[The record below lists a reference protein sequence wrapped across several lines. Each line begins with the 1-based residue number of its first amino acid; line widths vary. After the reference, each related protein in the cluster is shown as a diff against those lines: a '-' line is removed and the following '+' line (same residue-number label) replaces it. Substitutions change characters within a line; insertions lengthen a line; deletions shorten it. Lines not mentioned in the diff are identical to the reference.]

1 MWFSAAVGLVLI
13 GKYFRVIWYA
23 LFVVLSTSSFVVSAN
38 TLEGIRVWPSPDET
52 RIVIDLNSEANYS
65 YFTLSSPYR
74 LVVDLKNTNVKAKL
88 PLTVSDSNVLST
100 IRKSSAPSKGTTR
113 LVFELKHSVTAEIFK
128 LSPTPGGQYGHR
140 LVMDLPHSS
149 TAKSTPVQ
157 SKPTKPSTPIINSNS
172 SHIIGNGE
180 IIIAIDAG
188 HGGEDPGSIGPTRK
202 YEKHATLAISKKV
215 VAQINAQ
222 PGMRAVMTRSGDYF
236 VNLNKRTDIARKNK
250 SHLLVSIH
258 ADSFRSPQPRG
269 GSVFVLNTR
278 RANTEIGR
286 WVEKHEK
293 QSELL
298 GGAGDVLAKN
308 SNDRNVS
315 QTLLDL
321 QFSHSQKEG
330 YKLATDVLSEMGKV
344 IKLHKKAPVN
354 ASLAVLKSPDI
365 PSILIETGFISNPT
379 EEKQLFQRGHQDKIA
394 RAISKAIIQ
403 YLNENPPQGTL
414 LAAKGQQQKH
424 KVRSGESLSA
434 IAKKYGT
441 TMTKLKSTN
450 KLKSTSLAVGQVLII
465 PSNKPV
471 YVAPKATTSKATTS
485 SSTQARTVIT
495 HKVRSGEYLGK
506 IASRYKVSTSSIRS
520 LNRLKSDTLF
530 VGQKLKVSIVAPVK
544 KHTVKRG
551 EFLGKIA
558 TKYGVSV
565 SNLRK
570 ANKLRSD
577 ELAIGQ
583 VLVIPTS

>member
-1 MWFSAAVGLVLI
+1 MLI
-13 GKYFRVIWYA
+13 GKYFRVIWYT
-23 LFVVLSTSSFVVSAN
+23 LFVVLSASSFFVSAN

-88 PLTVSDSNVLST
+88 PLTVSDSKVLSK

-113 LVFELKHSVTAEIFK
+113 LVFELKHSVTAEVFK

-149 TAKSTPVQ
+149 TSKSTPTE
-157 SKPTKPSTPIINSNS
+157 SRATTPVINSNS
-172 SHIIGNGE
+172 NHIIGNGE

-215 VAQINAQ
+215 VALINAQ

-258 ADSFRSPQPRG
+258 ADSFRSPKPRG

-330 YKLATDVLSEMGKV
+330 YKLATNVLSEMGKV
-344 IKLHKKAPVN
+344 IKLHKKEPVN

-365 PSILIETGFISNPT
+365 PSILIETGFISNPI
-379 EEKQLFQRGHQDKIA
+379 EEKQLFQRGHQDKIS
-394 RAISKAIIQ
+394 RAISKAVIR
-403 YLNENPPQGTL
+403 YLNDNPPQGTL
-414 LAAKGQQQKH
+414 LAAKQQQRKH
-424 KVRSGESLSA
+424 KVNPGESLSL

-441 TMTKLKSTN
+441 TAAKIKSEN
-450 KLKSTSLAVGQVLII
+450 KLKSTSLAIGQILLI
-465 PSNKPV
+465 PGNRPA
-471 YVAPKATTSKATTS
+471 YVAPKTKPSDKKTS
-485 SSTQARTVIT
+485 SSQSTRVTIT

-506 IASRYKVSTSSIRS
+506 IAAKYKVSTSSIRS
-520 LNRLKSDTLF
+520 LNKLKSDTLF

-565 SNLRK
+565 SSIR
-570 ANKLRSD
+570 AVNKLRSD
-577 ELAIGQ
+577 KLAVGQ
-583 VLVIPTS
+583 VLIIPNK

>member
-1 MWFSAAVGLVLI
+1 MLI
-13 GKYFRVIWYA
+13 GKYFRIIWYA
-23 LFVVLSTSSFVVSAN
+23 LFVVLSTSSFFVSAN

-88 PLTVSDSNVLST
+88 PLNVKDSKVLT
-100 IRKSSAPSKGTTR
+100 KIRKSSPPSKNTTR
-113 LVFELKHSVTAEIFK
+113 LVFELKHSVTAEVFK
-128 LSPTPGGQYGHR
+128 LAPTPGGQYGHR
-140 LVMDLPHSS
+140 LVMDLPHSG
-149 TAKSTPVQ
+149 TTNSTPTP
-157 SKPTKPSTPIINSNS
+157 SKPSTPSKPVINSNN

-180 IIIAIDAG
+180 IVVAIDAG

-236 VNLNKRTDIARKNK
+236 VNLNKRTEIARKNK

-330 YKLATDVLSEMGKV
+330 YKLAKNVLSEMGKV
-344 IKLHKKAPVN
+344 IRLHKKEPVN

-379 EEKQLFQRGHQDKIA
+379 EEKQLFQRSHQDKIA
-394 RAISKAIIQ
+394 RSISKAIIR
-403 YLNENPPQGTL
+403 YLHDNPPQGTL
-414 LAAKGQQQKH
+414 LAAQGGQTKH
-424 KVRSGESLSA
+424 KVRSGESLSL

-441 TMTKLKSTN
+441 SMAKIKSEN
-450 KLKSTSLAVGQVLII
+450 NLKSTSLKIGQVLVI

-471 YVAPKATTSKATTS
+471 YVAPKKTTS
-485 SSTQARTVIT
+485 SSSTSSSQARTIIT

-506 IASRYKVSTSSIRS
+506 IASKYKVTTSSIRS

-558 TKYGVSV
+558 SKYGVSV
-565 SNLRK
+565 SSLRK

-583 VLVIPTS
+583 VLIIPTS

>member
-1 MWFSAAVGLVLI
+1 MLI
-13 GKYFRVIWYA
+13 GKFFRVLWYT
-23 LFVVLSTSSFVVSAN
+23 LLVVLLTGSFSVFAN
-38 TLEGIRVWPSPDET
+38 TLEGVRVWPSPDET

-65 YFTLSSPYR
+65 YFTLSSPSR
-74 LVVDLKNTNVKAKL
+74 LVVDLKDTNVKAKL
-88 PLTVSDSNVLST
+88 PLNVKDSNVLSK
-100 IRKSSAPSKGTTR
+100 IRKSSPPSKGTTR
-113 LVFELKHSVTAEIFK
+113 LVFELKHSVVAKLFK
-128 LSPTPGGQYGHR
+128 LAPTPGGQYGHR
-140 LVMDLPHSS
+140 LVMDLPHTS
-149 TAKSTPVQ
+149 TSTSGSKPTP
-157 SKPTKPSTPIINSNS
+157 SKPTKPSKPIINSTMN
-172 SHIIGNGE
+172 HIVGNGE
-180 IIIAIDAG
+180 IVIAIDAG

-222 PGMRAVMTRSGDYF
+222 PGMRAVMTRGGDYF
-236 VNLNKRTDIARKNK
+236 VNLNKRTEIARKNK

-308 SNDRNVS
+308 SNDKNVS

-330 YKLATDVLSEMGKV
+330 YKLATDVLADMGKV

-365 PSILIETGFISNPT
+365 PSILIETGFISNPI

-394 RAISKAIIQ
+394 RAISKAIIR
-403 YLNENPPQGTL
+403 YLHENPPQGTL
-414 LAAKGQQQKH
+414 LAAQDQQSKH
-424 KVRSGESLSA
+424 KVSSGESLSL

-441 TMTKLKSTN
+441 TTAKLKSAN
-450 KLKSTSLAVGQVLII
+450 KLKSASLAVGQVLII

-471 YVAPKATTSKATTS
+471 YVAPKVSTPKAKS
-485 SSTQARTVIT
+485 SVTQSRKTIT
-495 HKVRSGEYLGK
+495 HTVRSGEYLGK
-506 IASRYKVSTSSIRS
+506 IASRYKVSTSNIRS

-530 VGQKLKVSIVAPVK
+530 VGQRLKVSIVAPIQ

-565 SNLRK
+565 SSLRK
-570 ANKLRSD
+570 TNKLRSD
-577 ELAIGQ
+577 ELAVGQ

>member
-1 MWFSAAVGLVLI
+1 M
-13 GKYFRVIWYA
+13 
-23 LFVVLSTSSFVVSAN
+23 LFVVLSANSFSVSAN

-52 RIVIDLNSEANYS
+52 RIVIDLSSEANYS

-88 PLTVSDSNVLST
+88 PLSVKDSKVLT
-100 IRKSSAPSKGTTR
+100 NIRKSTSPSKGTTR
-113 LVFELKHSVTAEIFK
+113 LVFELKHSVKAEVFK

-140 LVMDLPHSS
+140 LVMDLPHSGS
-149 TAKSTPVQ
+149 SV
-157 SKPTKPSTPIINSNS
+157 SKPAEIKPNKPSVPILNSNS
-172 SHIIGNGE
+172 NHIIGNGE

-222 PGMRAVMTRSGDYF
+222 PGMRAIMTRSGDYF

-286 WVEKHEK
+286 WVEQHEK

-344 IKLHKKAPVN
+344 IKLHKKEPVN

-394 RAISKAIIQ
+394 RAISKAIIT
-403 YLNENPPQGTL
+403 YLNDNPPQGTL
-414 LAAKGQQQKH
+414 LASKQEQTTH
-424 KVRSGESLSA
+424 KVRSGESLSR

-441 TMTKLKSTN
+441 TTAKLQSTN
-450 KLKSTSLAVGQVLII
+450 KLKSTSLAVGQILKI
-465 PSNKPV
+465 PSNKSV
-471 YVAPKATTSKATTS
+471 YVASKVAIPKVKPSGEQSRKT
-485 SSTQARTVIT
+485 IT
-495 HKVRSGEYLGK
+495 HTVRSGEYLGR
-506 IASRYKVSTSSIRS
+506 IAARYKVSTSSLRS

-565 SNLRK
+565 SSLRK

>member
-1 MWFSAAVGLVLI
+1 MLI
-13 GKYFRVIWYA
+13 GKYFRVIWYT
-23 LFVVLSTSSFVVSAN
+23 LFVVLSASSFFVSAN

-88 PLTVSDSNVLST
+88 PLTVSDSKVLSK

-113 LVFELKHSVTAEIFK
+113 LVFELKHSVTAEVFK

-149 TAKSTPVQ
+149 TSKSTPTQ
-157 SKPTKPSTPIINSNS
+157 SRPTTPSKPVINSNS
-172 SHIIGNGE
+172 NHIIGNGE

-215 VAQINAQ
+215 VALINAQ
-222 PGMRAVMTRSGDYF
+222 LGMRAVMTRSGDYF

-258 ADSFRSPQPRG
+258 ADSFRSPKPRG

-344 IKLHKKAPVN
+344 IKLHKKEPVN

-365 PSILIETGFISNPT
+365 PSILIETGFISNPI
-379 EEKQLFQRGHQDKIA
+379 EEKQLFQRGHQDKIS
-394 RAISKAIIQ
+394 RAISKAVIR
-403 YLNENPPQGTL
+403 YLNDNPPQGTL
-414 LAAKGQQQKH
+414 LAAKQQQRKH
-424 KVRSGESLSA
+424 KVNPGESLSL

-441 TMTKLKSTN
+441 TAAKIKSEN
-450 KLKSTSLAVGQVLII
+450 KLKSTSLAIGQILLI
-465 PSNKPV
+465 PGNRPV
-471 YVAPKATTSKATTS
+471 YVAPKTKPSAKKTS
-485 SSTQARTVIT
+485 SSQSTRVTIT

-506 IASRYKVSTSSIRS
+506 IAAKYKVSTSSIRS
-520 LNRLKSDTLF
+520 LNKLKSDTLF

-565 SNLRK
+565 SSIR
-570 ANKLRSD
+570 AVNKLRSD
-577 ELAIGQ
+577 KLAVGQ
-583 VLVIPTS
+583 VLIIPNK

>member
-1 MWFSAAVGLVLI
+1 MLI
-13 GKYFRVIWYA
+13 GKYFRIIWYT
-23 LFVVLSTSSFVVSAN
+23 LFVVLSTSSFFVSAN

-88 PLTVSDSNVLST
+88 PLNVKDSKVLT
-100 IRKSSAPSKGTTR
+100 KIRKSSPPSKNTTR
-113 LVFELKHSVTAEIFK
+113 LVFELKHSVMAEVFK
-128 LSPTPGGQYGHR
+128 LAPTPGGQYGHR
-140 LVMDLPHSS
+140 LVMDLPHSKTS
-149 TAKSTPVQ
+149 SSTPAP
-157 SKPTKPSTPIINSNS
+157 SKPSKPVINSS
-172 SHIIGNGE
+172 SNHIVGNGE

-236 VNLNKRTDIARKNK
+236 VNLNKRTEIARKNK

-330 YKLATDVLSEMGKV
+330 YKLAKNVLSEMGKV
-344 IKLHKKAPVN
+344 IRLHKKEPVN

-379 EEKQLFQRGHQDKIA
+379 EEKQLFQRAHQDKIA
-394 RAISKAIIQ
+394 RSISKAIIR
-403 YLNENPPQGTL
+403 YLHDNPPQGTL
-414 LAAKGQQQKH
+414 LAAQGGQTKH
-424 KVRSGESLSA
+424 KVRSGESLSL

-441 TMTKLKSTN
+441 TMAKIKSEN
-450 KLKSTSLAVGQVLII
+450 NLKSTSLKIGQVLVI
-465 PSNKPV
+465 PSNKSV
-471 YVAPKATTSKATTS
+471 YVAPKNTASSVNTS
-485 SSTQARTVIT
+485 SSQARTIIT

-506 IASRYKVSTSSIRS
+506 IASKYKVTTSSIRS
-520 LNRLKSDTLF
+520 LNKLKSDTLF
-530 VGQKLKVSIVAPVK
+530 AGQKLKVSIVAPVK

-558 TKYGVSV
+558 SKYGVSV
-565 SNLRK
+565 SSLRK

-583 VLVIPTS
+583 VLIIPTS

>member
-1 MWFSAAVGLVLI
+1 MLI
-13 GKYFRVIWYA
+13 GKYFRIIWYT
-23 LFVVLSTSSFVVSAN
+23 LFVVLSTSSFFVSAN

-88 PLTVSDSNVLST
+88 PLNVKDSKVLT
-100 IRKSSAPSKGTTR
+100 KIRKSSPPSKNTTR
-113 LVFELKHSVTAEIFK
+113 LVFELKHSVTAEVFK
-128 LSPTPGGQYGHR
+128 LAPTPGGQYGHR
-140 LVMDLPHSS
+140 LVMDLPHSG
-149 TAKSTPVQ
+149 TTNSTPTP
-157 SKPTKPSTPIINSNS
+157 SKPSTPSKPVINSNN

-180 IIIAIDAG
+180 IVVAIDAG

-236 VNLNKRTDIARKNK
+236 VNLNKRTEIARKNK

-330 YKLATDVLSEMGKV
+330 YKLAKNVLSEMGKV
-344 IKLHKKAPVN
+344 IRLHKKEPVN

-379 EEKQLFQRGHQDKIA
+379 EEKQLFQRSHQDKIA
-394 RAISKAIIQ
+394 RSISKAIIR
-403 YLNENPPQGTL
+403 YLHDNPPQGTL
-414 LAAKGQQQKH
+414 LAAQGGQTKH
-424 KVRSGESLSA
+424 KVRSGESLSL

-441 TMTKLKSTN
+441 SMAKIKSEN
-450 KLKSTSLAVGQVLII
+450 NLKSTSLKIGQVLVI

-471 YVAPKATTSKATTS
+471 YVAPKKTTS
-485 SSTQARTVIT
+485 SSSTSSSQARTIIT

-506 IASRYKVSTSSIRS
+506 IASKYKVTTSSIRS
-520 LNRLKSDTLF
+520 LNKLKSDTLF

-558 TKYGVSV
+558 SKYGVSV
-565 SNLRK
+565 SSLRK

-583 VLVIPTS
+583 VLIIPTS

>member
-1 MWFSAAVGLVLI
+1 MLI
-13 GKYFRVIWYA
+13 GKYFRVIWYT
-23 LFVVLSTSSFVVSAN
+23 LFVVLSASSFFVSAN

-88 PLTVSDSNVLST
+88 PLTVSDSKVLSK

-113 LVFELKHSVTAEIFK
+113 LVFELKHSVTAEVFK

-149 TAKSTPVQ
+149 TSKSTPTE
-157 SKPTKPSTPIINSNS
+157 SRTTTPVINSNS
-172 SHIIGNGE
+172 NHIIGNGE

-215 VAQINAQ
+215 VALINAQ

-258 ADSFRSPQPRG
+258 ADSFRSPKPRG

-330 YKLATDVLSEMGKV
+330 YKLATNVLSEMGKV
-344 IKLHKKAPVN
+344 IKLHKKEPVN

-365 PSILIETGFISNPT
+365 PSILVETGFISNPI
-379 EEKQLFQRGHQDKIA
+379 EEKQLFQRGHQDKIS
-394 RAISKAIIQ
+394 RAISKAVIR
-403 YLNENPPQGTL
+403 YLNDNPPQGTL
-414 LAAKGQQQKH
+414 LAAKQQQRKH
-424 KVRSGESLSA
+424 KVNPGESLSL

-441 TMTKLKSTN
+441 TAAKIKSEN
-450 KLKSTSLAVGQVLII
+450 KLKSTSLAIGQILLI
-465 PSNKPV
+465 PGNRPA
-471 YVAPKATTSKATTS
+471 YVAPKTKPSDKKTS
-485 SSTQARTVIT
+485 SSQSTRVTIT

-506 IASRYKVSTSSIRS
+506 IAAKYKVSTSSIRS
-520 LNRLKSDTLF
+520 LNKLKSDTLF

-565 SNLRK
+565 SSIR
-570 ANKLRSD
+570 AVNKLRSD
-577 ELAIGQ
+577 KLAVGQ
-583 VLVIPTS
+583 VLIIPNK

>member
-1 MWFSAAVGLVLI
+1 MLI
-13 GKYFRVIWYA
+13 GKYFRVIWYT
-23 LFVVLSTSSFVVSAN
+23 LFVVLSASSFFVSAN

-88 PLTVSDSNVLST
+88 PLTVSDSKVLSK

-113 LVFELKHSVTAEIFK
+113 LVFELKHSVTAEVFK

-149 TAKSTPVQ
+149 TSKSTPTE
-157 SKPTKPSTPIINSNS
+157 SRTTTPVINSNS
-172 SHIIGNGE
+172 NHIIGNGE

-215 VAQINAQ
+215 VALINAQ

-258 ADSFRSPQPRG
+258 ADSFRSPKPRG

-330 YKLATDVLSEMGKV
+330 YKLATNVLSEMGKV
-344 IKLHKKAPVN
+344 IKLHKKEPVN

-365 PSILIETGFISNPT
+365 PSILIETGFISNPI
-379 EEKQLFQRGHQDKIA
+379 EEKQLFQRGHQDKIS
-394 RAISKAIIQ
+394 RAISKAVIR
-403 YLNENPPQGTL
+403 YLNDNPPQGTL
-414 LAAKGQQQKH
+414 LAAKQQQRKH
-424 KVRSGESLSA
+424 KVNPGESLSL

-441 TMTKLKSTN
+441 TAAKIKSEN
-450 KLKSTSLAVGQVLII
+450 KLKSTSLAIGQILLI
-465 PSNKPV
+465 PGNRPA
-471 YVAPKATTSKATTS
+471 YVAPKTKPSDKKTS
-485 SSTQARTVIT
+485 SSQSTRVTIT

-506 IASRYKVSTSSIRS
+506 IAAKYKVSTSSIRS
-520 LNRLKSDTLF
+520 LNKLKSDTLF

-565 SNLRK
+565 SSIR
-570 ANKLRSD
+570 AVNKLRSD
-577 ELAIGQ
+577 KLAVGQ
-583 VLVIPTS
+583 VLIIPNK